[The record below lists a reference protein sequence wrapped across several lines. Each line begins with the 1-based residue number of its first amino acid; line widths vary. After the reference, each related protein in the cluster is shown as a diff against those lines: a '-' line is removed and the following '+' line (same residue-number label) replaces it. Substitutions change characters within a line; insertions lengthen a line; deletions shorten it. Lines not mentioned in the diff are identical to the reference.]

1 MTTRTPRTGP
11 SRSLPRPHLLR
22 LALVGLAAVAM
33 TASACGGSSE
43 DSSKDAKDT
52 RTVSF
57 DTWQEQVN
65 DLCNAAR
72 EEVRGYDS
80 PSSEEDYVGL
90 EELAV
95 KTKKRTNTF
104 IDDVEAV
111 GTPDE
116 QAKEAAQFLDQ
127 FRSYVSDF
135 SPLVTAAKA
144 EDADAVEAAIADLDE
159 TNAKK
164 DATAKKLGLDQ
175 CYSEDD
181 TDSTTEDTLSDDPTT
196 TTTEVVAGNLAFE
209 EWSAETDAACARL
222 TEKYAGIG
230 ETTPQSMEEAQ
241 ALADDL
247 NAFATE
253 LVAEWD
259 RIGPPDGD
267 TTQAQALYD
276 LYVQFKDA
284 TDTFRNAVAAGD
296 TAALDA
302 ASTEIDTITQQITP
316 LAEELNVPTCGA

>member
-11 SRSLPRPHLLR
+11 SRSLSRPHLLR
-22 LALVGLAAVAM
+22 LALVALAAVAM

-43 DSSKDAKDT
+43 DSSKDSEDT
-52 RTVSF
+52 KTVSF
-57 DTWQEQVN
+57 DTWQEKVN

-80 PSSEEDYVGL
+80 PSSEDDYAGL

-116 QAKEAAQFLDQ
+116 QAKEAALFVDQ

-144 EDADAVEAAIADLDE
+144 EDADGVEAAIADLDD

-175 CYSEDD
+175 CYSED
-181 TDSTTEDTLSDDPTT
+181 DSTTEDTLSDDPTT

-267 TTQAQALYD
+267 ATQAQALYD
-276 LYVQFKDA
+276 LYVQFQDA
-284 TDTFRNAVAAGD
+284 TDTFRNAVASGD

-302 ASTEIDTITQQITP
+302 ASTEIDSITQQITP
-316 LAEELNVPTCGA
+316 LAEELDVPTCGA